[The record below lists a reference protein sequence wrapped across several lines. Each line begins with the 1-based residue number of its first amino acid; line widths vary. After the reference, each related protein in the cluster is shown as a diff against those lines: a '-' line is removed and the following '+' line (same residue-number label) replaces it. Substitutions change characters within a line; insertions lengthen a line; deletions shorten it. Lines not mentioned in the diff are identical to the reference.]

1 MTTPNLTEHV
11 KRKTQCYAD
20 RLFLRDLNTDT
31 RYTYETFD
39 QETDRMAGGLRKLG
53 ITRGDRVALLH
64 PNHTDFI
71 LAYMAIIKAGG
82 VAVPVNTGYTGR
94 EVAYILNDS
103 GSRMVITT
111 AAFKT
116 LLEEVRPSVT
126 SLDRIIMKVTD
137 EPLARSLEKECG
149 PLKPDLSEGGT
160 ADDLAFIFYTSGTTG
175 SPKGV
180 MLTHR
185 NLVFG
190 GGNTAQNYGL
200 RETDVTIACLPLVHI
215 FANASPVFGSLNSGG
230 CVLVMERFQTEQV
243 LEAMEREGVTWFPG
257 VPTMFGYLLNA
268 FDERPRKTPAL
279 RMALS
284 GGASL
289 SAEHLTRFES
299 RFQAPVMEVYGLTES
314 TGLVTANPVYGIRK
328 VGAIGVNVSGV
339 STRLVDKDSNEA
351 PEGEVG
357 ELVFRGPNATPG
369 YWNRPE
375 TTAAAIKDGWV
386 RTGDLA
392 RQDED
397 GYYFIVG
404 RKDEMLISGGY
415 NIYPREI
422 EEVLYLHEEISEAA
436 VVGLKDPN
444 LGEVPKA
451 FVSLKAGSR
460 LTPDAIVDFCR
471 LHLAAYK
478 IPRQVT
484 IMAALPKNTTGK
496 ILKKELAREGS

>member
-11 KRKTQCYAD
+11 KRKKQNYAD
-20 RLFLRDLNTDT
+20 RLFLSDLNRDT
-31 RYTYETFD
+31 RYTYEAFD
-39 QETDRMAGGLRKLG
+39 QETDRMAWGLGKLG
-53 ITRGDRVALLH
+53 ISRGDRVALLH
-64 PNHTDFI
+64 PNHTDFV

-82 VAVPVNTGYTGR
+82 VAVPVNTTYTGR
-94 EVAYILNDS
+94 EVAYILNDA

-111 AAFKT
+111 AAFKA
-116 LLEEVRPSVT
+116 LLEGVRPSIPA
-126 SLDRIIMKVTD
+126 LERIIMKEAG

-149 PLKPDLSEGGT
+149 ALKGDLPGGGK

-200 RETDVTIACLPLVHI
+200 RETDVTLACLPLVHI

-230 CVLVMERFQTEQV
+230 TVVVMERFQTELV
-243 LEAMEREGVTWFPG
+243 MEAMEREGVTWFPG

-268 FDERPRKTPAL
+268 FEERPRRTPTL

-299 RFQAPVMEVYGLTES
+299 RFQAPVLEVYGLTES

-339 STRLVDKDSNEA
+339 STRLVDKDSNDVV
-351 PEGEVG
+351 PGEVG

-375 TTAAAIKDGWV
+375 VTAAAINDGWV

-436 VVGLKDPN
+436 VVGVKDPN

-451 FVSLKAGSR
+451 FVSLKEGSR
-460 LTPDAIVDFCR
+460 LTADAIVDFCR

-478 IPRQVT
+478 VPRQVT
-484 IMAALPKNTTGK
+484 IMASLPKNTTGK
-496 ILKKELAREGS
+496 ILKKELASKTA